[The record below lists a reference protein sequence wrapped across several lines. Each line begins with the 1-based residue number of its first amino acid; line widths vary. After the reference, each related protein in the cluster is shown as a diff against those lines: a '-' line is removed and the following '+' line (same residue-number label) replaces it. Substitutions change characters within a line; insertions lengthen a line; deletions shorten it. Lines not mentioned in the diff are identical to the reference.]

1 MTPKARKIGSVL
13 LTLLFWLGVWL
24 WLARAVG
31 QELLVPE
38 PGAVFR
44 RLLELAGT
52 AEFWQITF
60 TSIGRVLLGIVAAG
74 TLGVLLAVLTTSSR
88 LLDTLLSP
96 LMTVV
101 KSTPVASFVIL
112 ALIWIE
118 RDILPVFIAALM
130 VLPVVWA
137 NVSAGIRET
146 DKQLLELARVYKM
159 PRARVL
165 RRIYVPS
172 VLPHFRAACRT
183 ALGFGWKAG
192 IAAEVLTVPQS
203 SIGRMIFESKLYLQT
218 TDLFAWTLAVI
229 LLSVLIEKILMR
241 LVARIGAQTPGGA
254 RNA

>member
-1 MTPKARKIGSVL
+1 MTPKARKIGSVA

-24 WLARAVG
+24 LLARTVDQA
-31 QELLVPE
+31 LLVPE
-38 PGAVFR
+38 PLAVFR

-52 AEFWQITF
+52 AEFWKITF
-60 TSIGRVLLGIVAAG
+60 TTIGRVLLGILSAG
-74 TLGVLLAVLTTSSR
+74 ALGVLLAVLTTSSR

-118 RDILPVFIAALM
+118 RDVLPVFIAGLM

-137 NVSAGIRET
+137 NVSTGIRET
-146 DKQLLELARVYKM
+146 DAQLLELARVYRM
-159 PRARVL
+159 PRGRVL
-165 RRIYVPS
+165 RRVYVPS
-172 VLPHFRAACRT
+172 VMPHFCAACRT

-192 IAAEVLTVPQS
+192 IAAEVLTVPQA
-203 SIGRMIFESKLYLQT
+203 SIGRMIFESKLYLET

-229 LLSVLIEKILMR
+229 LLSLLIERILMR
-241 LVARIGAQTPGGA
+241 LIARIGAQTPGGA
-254 RNA
+254 RHG

>member
-60 TSIGRVLLGIVAAG
+60 TSIGRVLLGIVA
-74 TLGVLLAVLTTSSR
+74 AVLTTSSR

-192 IAAEVLTVPQS
+192 IAAEVLTVPRS
-203 SIGRMIFESKLYLQT
+203 SIGRMIGESKLYLQT

-241 LVARIGAQTPGGA
+241 LVARIGAQTPGGV